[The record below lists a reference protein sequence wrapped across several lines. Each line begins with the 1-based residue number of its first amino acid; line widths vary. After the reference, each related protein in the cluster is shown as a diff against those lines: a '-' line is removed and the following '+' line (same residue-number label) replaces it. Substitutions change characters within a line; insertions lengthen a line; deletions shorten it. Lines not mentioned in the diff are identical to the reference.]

1 MNTTERRPEK
11 RLVRCAHPS
20 TELCDCRLAALAE
33 VFARWPPTPPGQTA
47 EQPERV
53 RVVLAE
59 LRGPVV
65 RPPYQRPEPP
75 QIVDDGER
83 RGDWLGAAGAW
94 ACVIIVVVLLA
105 ALAFSGLRVWLT

>member
-33 VFARWPPTPPGQTA
+33 VLARWPPTPPGQTA
-47 EQPERV
+47 EQPER
-53 RVVLAE
+53 
-59 LRGPVV
+59 
-65 RPPYQRPEPP
+65 EPP
-75 QIVDDGER
+75 QIVADGER

-105 ALAFSGLRVWLT
+105 ALAF